1 PIQSLLTSQRGRR
14 FVAASGEAGP
24 AAPGPPR
31 LDRERRGV
39 SRSTTPTL
47 GETDDLARQVG
58 RRVRALRKAR
68 GLGEADIEARLFNF
82 KYLQRI
88 EAGQVNL
95 TLRT

>member
-1 PIQSLLTSQRGRR
+1 MP
-14 FVAASGEAGP
+14 
-24 AAPGPPR
+24 
-31 LDRERRGV
+31 
-39 SRSTTPTL
+39 RSTTRTL
-47 GETDDLARQVG
+47 GEPDDLARQVG

-95 TLRT
+95 TLRTLERLAEILETDVRTLLTD